1 MFEILGVEELKSR
14 YINGEEVVILE
25 PYDIKVLMLGSREV
39 ISIRSGALFYKDEEY
54 FFFPKEHHSPAFKS
68 QTTGVYTTRFSN
80 SLLVG
85 DYTVV
90 GRYIFMMEEKE
101 NFYA

>member
-1 MFEILGVEELKSR
+1 M
-14 YINGEEVVILE
+14 ILE

-39 ISIRSGALFYKDEEY
+39 IKIRSGALLYKDEEY
-54 FFFPKEHHSPAFKS
+54 LFLPKEQHSPAFKS
-68 QTTGVYTTRFSN
+68 QTTGVYTTDVPNF
-80 SLLVG
+80 LTVG

>member
-1 MFEILGVEELKSR
+1 MAV
-14 YINGEEVVILE
+14 LE
-25 PYDIKVLMLGSREV
+25 SYDIKVLMLGSREV
-39 ISIRSGALFYKDEEY
+39 RRTRSSALFYKDEEY
-54 FFFPKEHHSPAFKS
+54 LFFPKEHYSPAFKS
-68 QTTGVYTTRFSN
+68 QATGVYTTRFPSN
-80 SLLVG
+80 FLVG

>member
-1 MFEILGVEELKSR
+1 MGI
-14 YINGEEVVILE
+14 IE

-39 ISIRSGALFYKDEEY
+39 IKIRSGALLYKDEEY
-54 FFFPKEHHSPAFKS
+54 LFFPKEHHSPVFKS
-68 QTTGVYTTRFSN
+68 QTTGVYTTEVSN
-80 SLLVG
+80 FTVG

-90 GRYIFMMEEKE
+90 GRRIFMIEGKE